1 MFTPEEIE
9 SMPIAI
15 EKLFKDLQL
24 RVMTDV
30 VRRLTNV
37 QDISASADYQM
48 SRLYELGKS
57 KEEIQRLVQET
68 LDKSDEEI
76 DSIFTDIIQNGY
88 ARDKQLYLSSGKDF
102 IPYKEN
108 KPLQQLVKAM
118 QKQTKDSCR
127 NITQSMGFAVKQPD
141 GKLAFKPIAQY
152 YQDTLD
158 KAVTNITSGAFDY
171 NTVLNR
177 TVSEMTNSGLRT
189 VDYASG
195 YSNRANVAARRAVM
209 TGVRQVTSK
218 ISEDNAEKLETEYF
232 EVSWHRGARPSHQ
245 EFQGK
250 VYSRDGLVSVCGLGT
265 VEGLGGANCYH
276 SYDPF
281 VMGISERKYTD
292 EWLDEQN
299 AKENTPV
306 EYNGKEYTVYEA
318 TQRQRRLESTMRA
331 QREKIRLL
339 EEGNADEDSIIAAK
353 ARYFK
358 TSDEYVRFSKAMD
371 LPQQR
376 ERVLIDGNGVISNK
390 PVAKPAESEFIS
402 DDWKG
407 LKYPQRK
414 KRSDFATDDEWQAF
428 RKSYI
433 EDFNKYNDDVD
444 RIIKNHD
451 SKVENIT
458 EKKFIKWAEERGIE
472 NVNIKGMSKTAMADF
487 MSSYDSM
494 IEKLPKA
501 AGKLKSVDLVSTKGS
516 FSINQ
521 KALAWSNNDTSIHFA
536 KSHFS
541 KDKYSDVLQQ
551 EILSCVTGLNPDGAN
566 PYLHTYQHEMGHLIE
581 KWVGKEAG
589 GVDKLKEEMFKIF
602 EGNLP
607 DISDYGNNHGY
618 GEWFAEMTSSYL
630 NGTKSEKVEKFGGV
644 LKKYF
649 GSPDI
654 AKSAESGI
662 IKSNSIPVDIQ
673 KFAKIPKEKFTKYAL
688 DPIKQ
693 PDKARA
699 FKEALGYS
707 IDNYQELID
716 NIKSNFNEKALTL
729 KNEDKFGKRYE
740 LIMNLKGSNGK
751 NANVCTAWIKE
762 GDDSELRL
770 TSAYVTK
777 KKVKPDVNN

>member
-1 MFTPEEIE
+1 MFTPDEIE
-9 SMPIAI
+9 SIPLAI

-24 RVMTDV
+24 RVMSDV
-30 VRRLTNV
+30 VRRLVNV

-48 SRLYELGKS
+48 SRLYELGKN

-88 ARDKQLYLSSGKDF
+88 ARDKQLYLSAGKDF
-102 IPYKEN
+102 IPYEEN

-118 QKQTKDSCR
+118 QKQTKNDCR

-141 GKLAFKPIAQY
+141 GKLTFKPIARY

-158 KAVTNITSGAFDY
+158 KAVTDITSGGFDY

-195 YSNRANVAARRAVM
+195 WSNRVNVATRRAVM
-209 TGVRQVTSK
+209 TGVRQVTAK

-250 VYSRDGLVSVCGLGT
+250 VYSREELVSVCGLGT

-318 TQRQRRLESTMRA
+318 TQRQRSLESTMRA

-376 ERVLIDGNGVISNK
+376 ERVFIDGKGRISNK
-390 PVAKPAESEFIS
+390 
-402 DDWKG
+402 
-407 LKYPQRK
+407 
-414 KRSDFATDDEWQAF
+414 
-428 RKSYI
+428 
-433 EDFNKYNDDVD
+433 
-444 RIIKNHD
+444 
-451 SKVENIT
+451 
-458 EKKFIKWAEERGIE
+458 
-472 NVNIKGMSKTAMADF
+472 
-487 MSSYDSM
+487 
-494 IEKLPKA
+494 
-501 AGKLKSVDLVSTKGS
+501 SV
-516 FSINQ
+516 
-521 KALAWSNNDTSIHFA
+521 
-536 KSHFS
+536 
-541 KDKYSDVLQQ
+541 
-551 EILSCVTGLNPDGAN
+551 
-566 PYLHTYQHEMGHLIE
+566 
-581 KWVGKEAG
+581 
-589 GVDKLKEEMFKIF
+589 
-602 EGNLP
+602 
-607 DISDYGNNHGY
+607 
-618 GEWFAEMTSSYL
+618 
-630 NGTKSEKVEKFGGV
+630 
-644 LKKYF
+644 
-649 GSPDI
+649 

-662 IKSNSIPVDIQ
+662 IREQDKKPITKITDQTINCVPKVSIPQYSEEELLFIQ
-673 KFAKIPKEKFTKYAL
+673 EQHKELLRVAKNENNSNEV
-688 DPIKQ
+688 
-693 PDKARA
+693 A
-699 FKEALGYS
+699 FVLKNNFKSKDVILGS
-707 IDNYQELID
+707 ETGVEFGTLSGRDLFVMHNHPRNSSFSFDDLVEFIGNKS
-716 NIKSNFNEKALTL
+716 IKSLSIVKNNAGVEVLTKNKDYNILNLLTELSRLEKRNVKTGSNAEYR
-729 KNEDKFGKRYE
+729 KIIDKFIKKYDE
-740 LIMNLKGSNGK
+740 LEVIEWLK
-751 NANVCTAWIKE
+751 
-762 GDDSELRL
+762 
-770 TSAYVTK
+770 
-777 KKVKPDVNN
+777 

>member
-30 VRRLTNV
+30 VRRLVNV

-76 DSIFTDIIQNGY
+76 DGIFTDIIQNGY
-88 ARDKQLYLSSGKDF
+88 ARNKQLYLSSGKDF

-118 QKQTKDSCR
+118 QKQTKDDCH

-195 YSNRANVAARRAVM
+195 WSNRANVAARRAVM
-209 TGVRQVTSK
+209 TGIRQVTAK

-250 VYSRDGLVSVCGLGT
+250 VYDREGLVSACGLGT

-292 EWLDEQN
+292 EWLAEQN

-318 TQRQRRLESTMRA
+318 TQRQRSLETTMRA
-331 QREKIRLL
+331 QREKISLL
-339 EEGNADEDSIIAAK
+339 EEGNANEDSIITAR

-376 ERVLIDGNGVISNK
+376 ERVLIDGNGIISNK
-390 PVAKPAESEFIS
+390 PV
-402 DDWKG
+402 
-407 LKYPQRK
+407 
-414 KRSDFATDDEWQAF
+414 
-428 RKSYI
+428 
-433 EDFNKYNDDVD
+433 
-444 RIIKNHD
+444 
-451 SKVENIT
+451 
-458 EKKFIKWAEERGIE
+458 
-472 NVNIKGMSKTAMADF
+472 
-487 MSSYDSM
+487 
-494 IEKLPKA
+494 
-501 AGKLKSVDLVSTKGS
+501 
-516 FSINQ
+516 
-521 KALAWSNNDTSIHFA
+521 
-536 KSHFS
+536 
-541 KDKYSDVLQQ
+541 
-551 EILSCVTGLNPDGAN
+551 
-566 PYLHTYQHEMGHLIE
+566 
-581 KWVGKEAG
+581 
-589 GVDKLKEEMFKIF
+589 
-602 EGNLP
+602 
-607 DISDYGNNHGY
+607 
-618 GEWFAEMTSSYL
+618 
-630 NGTKSEKVEKFGGV
+630 
-644 LKKYF
+644 
-649 GSPDI
+649 

-662 IKSNSIPVDIQ
+662 IKEQGKKPITKITDQTINCVPKVNISQYSDEELIFIQ
-673 KFAKIPKEKFTKYAL
+673 KQHKELLRVAKNENNNNEVAFVFKNNFKSKDVILGSETGIEFGAL
-688 DPIKQ
+688 SGRDLFVMHNHPRNSSFSFDDLVEFIGNK
-693 PDKARA
+693 
-699 FKEALGYS
+699 S
-707 IDNYQELID
+707 
-716 NIKSNFNEKALTL
+716 IKSLSIVKNNAGVEVLTKNKDYNILNLLTELTRLEKRNVKIGSNAEYR
-729 KNEDKFGKRYE
+729 KIIDKFIKKYDE
-740 LIMNLKGSNGK
+740 LEVIEWLK
-751 NANVCTAWIKE
+751 
-762 GDDSELRL
+762 
-770 TSAYVTK
+770 
-777 KKVKPDVNN
+777 

>member
-1 MFTPEEIE
+1 MFTPEELE

-24 RVMTDV
+24 RVMSDV
-30 VRRLTNV
+30 VRRLVNV

-68 LDKSDEEI
+68 LDKSNEEI
-76 DSIFTDIIQNGY
+76 DSIFTDIIQSGY
-88 ARDKQLYLSSGKDF
+88 ARDNKLYTAVGRDF

-118 QKQTKDSCR
+118 QKQTKDGCR

-141 GKLAFKPIAQY
+141 GKLTFKPIARY

-158 KAVTNITSGAFDY
+158 KAVTDITSGGFDY

-195 YSNRANVAARRAVM
+195 WSNRVNVATRRAVM
-209 TGVRQVTSK
+209 TGVRQVTAK

-250 VYSRDGLVSVCGLGT
+250 VYSREELVSVCGLGT

-318 TQRQRRLESTMRA
+318 TQRQRSLESTMRA
-331 QREKIRLL
+331 QREKIKLL
-339 EEGNADEDSIIAAK
+339 EEGNADDDSIIAAK

-376 ERVLIDGNGVISNK
+376 ERVFIDGKGRISNK
-390 PVAKPAESEFIS
+390 PV
-402 DDWKG
+402 
-407 LKYPQRK
+407 
-414 KRSDFATDDEWQAF
+414 
-428 RKSYI
+428 
-433 EDFNKYNDDVD
+433 
-444 RIIKNHD
+444 
-451 SKVENIT
+451 
-458 EKKFIKWAEERGIE
+458 
-472 NVNIKGMSKTAMADF
+472 
-487 MSSYDSM
+487 
-494 IEKLPKA
+494 
-501 AGKLKSVDLVSTKGS
+501 
-516 FSINQ
+516 
-521 KALAWSNNDTSIHFA
+521 
-536 KSHFS
+536 
-541 KDKYSDVLQQ
+541 
-551 EILSCVTGLNPDGAN
+551 
-566 PYLHTYQHEMGHLIE
+566 
-581 KWVGKEAG
+581 
-589 GVDKLKEEMFKIF
+589 
-602 EGNLP
+602 
-607 DISDYGNNHGY
+607 
-618 GEWFAEMTSSYL
+618 
-630 NGTKSEKVEKFGGV
+630 
-644 LKKYF
+644 
-649 GSPDI
+649 

-662 IKSNSIPVDIQ
+662 IREQDKKPITKITDQTINCVPKVSIPQYSEEELLFIQ
-673 KFAKIPKEKFTKYAL
+673 EQHKELLRVAKNENNSNEV
-688 DPIKQ
+688 
-693 PDKARA
+693 A
-699 FKEALGYS
+699 FVLKNNFKSKDVILGS
-707 IDNYQELID
+707 ETGVEFGTLSGRDLFVMHNHPRNSSFSFDDLVEFIGNKS
-716 NIKSNFNEKALTL
+716 IKSLSIVKNNAGVEVLTKNKDYNTLNLLTELSRLEKRSIKTGSNAEYR
-729 KNEDKFGKRYE
+729 KMVDKFIRKYDGLE
-740 LIMNLKGSNGK
+740 VIEWLK
-751 NANVCTAWIKE
+751 
-762 GDDSELRL
+762 
-770 TSAYVTK
+770 
-777 KKVKPDVNN
+777 

>member
-30 VRRLTNV
+30 VRRLVNV

-88 ARDKQLYLSSGKDF
+88 ARDNQLYIASGKDF
-102 IPYKEN
+102 IPYNEN

-118 QKQTKDSCR
+118 QKQTKDDCR

-141 GKLAFKPIAQY
+141 GNLKFKPVAQY
-152 YQDTLD
+152 YQNTLD

-250 VYSRDGLVSVCGLGT
+250 VYNRDGLVDVCGLGT

-281 VMGISERKYTD
+281 VMGVSERKYTD
-292 EWLDEQN
+292 EWLAEQN

-306 EYNGKEYTVYEA
+306 EYNEKEYTVYEA
-318 TQRQRRLESTMRA
+318 TQRQRSLETTMRA
-331 QREKIRLL
+331 QREKIKLL

-376 ERVLIDGNGVISNK
+376 QRVLIDGNGIISNK
-390 PVAKPAESEFIS
+390 PV
-402 DDWKG
+402 
-407 LKYPQRK
+407 
-414 KRSDFATDDEWQAF
+414 
-428 RKSYI
+428 
-433 EDFNKYNDDVD
+433 
-444 RIIKNHD
+444 
-451 SKVENIT
+451 
-458 EKKFIKWAEERGIE
+458 
-472 NVNIKGMSKTAMADF
+472 
-487 MSSYDSM
+487 
-494 IEKLPKA
+494 
-501 AGKLKSVDLVSTKGS
+501 
-516 FSINQ
+516 
-521 KALAWSNNDTSIHFA
+521 
-536 KSHFS
+536 
-541 KDKYSDVLQQ
+541 
-551 EILSCVTGLNPDGAN
+551 
-566 PYLHTYQHEMGHLIE
+566 
-581 KWVGKEAG
+581 
-589 GVDKLKEEMFKIF
+589 
-602 EGNLP
+602 
-607 DISDYGNNHGY
+607 
-618 GEWFAEMTSSYL
+618 
-630 NGTKSEKVEKFGGV
+630 
-644 LKKYF
+644 
-649 GSPDI
+649 

-662 IKSNSIPVDIQ
+662 IREQSKNPITKITDEAIGRVPKVDIKGYTKEQCVKIQ
-673 KFAKIPKEKFTKYAL
+673 KQHKELLKYSRDKNGNKEVAFVFRKDLSDRTEFLGQDDKLDFGTGLLGKGNDLIVMHNHPRNSSYSATDLVLFRDYSNVKTLTIAKNNGSVEYITKGKSFDSKKFMLEYDRLYRKIVINNT
-688 DPIKQ
+688 DS
-693 PDKARA
+693 
-699 FKEALGYS
+699 E
-707 IDNYQELID
+707 N
-716 NIKSNFNEKALTL
+716 
-729 KNEDKFGKRYE
+729 DKFVKTLLNKTKSGV
-740 LIMNLKGSNGK
+740 I
-751 NANVCTAWIKE
+751 W
-762 GDDSELRL
+762 SER
-770 TSAYVTK
+770 K
-777 KKVKPDVNN
+777 

>member
-1 MFTPEEIE
+1 MFTPDEIE
-9 SMPIAI
+9 SIPLAI

-24 RVMTDV
+24 RVMSDV
-30 VRRLTNV
+30 VRRLVNV

-68 LDKSDEEI
+68 LDKSNEEI
-76 DSIFTDIIQNGY
+76 DSIFTDIIQSGY
-88 ARDKQLYLSSGKDF
+88 ARDNKLYTAVGRDF

-118 QKQTKDSCR
+118 QKQTKNDCR

-141 GKLAFKPIAQY
+141 GKLTFKPIAQY

-158 KAVTNITSGAFDY
+158 KTVVDITSGGFDY

-195 YSNRANVAARRAVM
+195 YSNRTNVAARRAIM
-209 TGVRQVTSK
+209 TGVRQVTAK

-250 VYSRDGLVSVCGLGT
+250 VYSREELVSVCGLGT

-318 TQRQRRLESTMRA
+318 TQRQRSLETTMRA

-376 ERVLIDGNGVISNK
+376 ERVFIDGKGRISNK
-390 PVAKPAESEFIS
+390 
-402 DDWKG
+402 
-407 LKYPQRK
+407 
-414 KRSDFATDDEWQAF
+414 
-428 RKSYI
+428 
-433 EDFNKYNDDVD
+433 
-444 RIIKNHD
+444 
-451 SKVENIT
+451 
-458 EKKFIKWAEERGIE
+458 
-472 NVNIKGMSKTAMADF
+472 
-487 MSSYDSM
+487 
-494 IEKLPKA
+494 
-501 AGKLKSVDLVSTKGS
+501 SV
-516 FSINQ
+516 
-521 KALAWSNNDTSIHFA
+521 
-536 KSHFS
+536 
-541 KDKYSDVLQQ
+541 
-551 EILSCVTGLNPDGAN
+551 
-566 PYLHTYQHEMGHLIE
+566 
-581 KWVGKEAG
+581 
-589 GVDKLKEEMFKIF
+589 
-602 EGNLP
+602 
-607 DISDYGNNHGY
+607 
-618 GEWFAEMTSSYL
+618 
-630 NGTKSEKVEKFGGV
+630 
-644 LKKYF
+644 
-649 GSPDI
+649 

-662 IKSNSIPVDIQ
+662 IDRKKTTVDANDISIIANSSPTIQDTKEFVDLLNNNSNDNIKRAYKYYSAQLNSVKYNLSRGCYRSNLKEISYGYPDKKELSDGRSKFSTLSHEYGHFIDDVGVFKNLNFREIDAIKQSVKLSNNLIKNKASVSDEFLKALRKDKNALSANIFDSTFRDDLFSSSASAGVQDAICGMFGTKRTKMIWQHKDSYYDRRYSSFKQLKIEKDIQ
-673 KFAKIPKEKFTKYAL
+673 KVYIS
-688 DPIKQ
+688 
-693 PDKARA
+693 
-699 FKEALGYS
+699 LGY
-707 IDNYQELID
+707 DV
-716 NIKSNFNEKALTL
+716 SNQA
-729 KNEDKFGKRYE
+729 
-740 LIMNLKGSNGK
+740 
-751 NANVCTAWIKE
+751 
-762 GDDSELRL
+762 
-770 TSAYVTK
+770 
-777 KKVKPDVNN
+777 KVKSIVRDYETASEMWANIMSAETCGGLELEYVKKYLPNSYSSFLDIMKELK

>member
-30 VRRLTNV
+30 VRRLVNV

-76 DSIFTDIIQNGY
+76 DGVFTDIIQNGY

-209 TGVRQVTSK
+209 TGVRQVASK

-250 VYSRDGLVSVCGLGT
+250 VYSREELISVCGLGT

-376 ERVLIDGNGVISNK
+376 ERVFIDGNGRISSK
-390 PVAKPAESEFIS
+390 SVAK
-402 DDWKG
+402 
-407 LKYPQRK
+407 
-414 KRSDFATDDEWQAF
+414 
-428 RKSYI
+428 
-433 EDFNKYNDDVD
+433 
-444 RIIKNHD
+444 
-451 SKVENIT
+451 
-458 EKKFIKWAEERGIE
+458 
-472 NVNIKGMSKTAMADF
+472 
-487 MSSYDSM
+487 
-494 IEKLPKA
+494 
-501 AGKLKSVDLVSTKGS
+501 SV
-516 FSINQ
+516 
-521 KALAWSNNDTSIHFA
+521 
-536 KSHFS
+536 
-541 KDKYSDVLQQ
+541 
-551 EILSCVTGLNPDGAN
+551 
-566 PYLHTYQHEMGHLIE
+566 
-581 KWVGKEAG
+581 
-589 GVDKLKEEMFKIF
+589 
-602 EGNLP
+602 
-607 DISDYGNNHGY
+607 
-618 GEWFAEMTSSYL
+618 
-630 NGTKSEKVEKFGGV
+630 
-644 LKKYF
+644 
-649 GSPDI
+649 
-654 AKSAESGI
+654 ESGI
-662 IKSNSIPVDIQ
+662 IKSGSDNMAEIFQLGKIDTKPLETEFGKLKTDEIIITNERIDHIKIRHPEDFRLFEEYGVQTVESPDI
-673 KFAKIPKEKFTKYAL
+673 I
-688 DPIKQ
+688 IKDCKNKGTVFMVKKL
-693 PDKARA
+693 PDTNLNVVAR
-699 FKEALGYS
+699 LVIGG
-707 IDNYQELID
+707 DNE
-716 NIKSNFNEKALTL
+716 NL
-729 KNEDKFGKRYE
+729 KNSVMTFYR
-740 LIMNLKGSNGK
+740 IRNRNLVKLANK
-751 NANVCTAWIKE
+751 NKTLYKKE
-762 GDDSELRL
+762 
-770 TSAYVTK
+770 
-777 KKVKPDVNN
+777 

>member
-232 EVSWHRGARPSHQ
+232 EVSWHRGARPSHK

-281 VMGISERKYTD
+281 VMGVSEREYTD

-299 AKENTPV
+299 SKENTPV

-390 PVAKPAESEFIS
+390 PVAK
-402 DDWKG
+402 
-407 LKYPQRK
+407 
-414 KRSDFATDDEWQAF
+414 
-428 RKSYI
+428 
-433 EDFNKYNDDVD
+433 
-444 RIIKNHD
+444 
-451 SKVENIT
+451 
-458 EKKFIKWAEERGIE
+458 
-472 NVNIKGMSKTAMADF
+472 
-487 MSSYDSM
+487 
-494 IEKLPKA
+494 
-501 AGKLKSVDLVSTKGS
+501 
-516 FSINQ
+516 
-521 KALAWSNNDTSIHFA
+521 
-536 KSHFS
+536 
-541 KDKYSDVLQQ
+541 
-551 EILSCVTGLNPDGAN
+551 
-566 PYLHTYQHEMGHLIE
+566 
-581 KWVGKEAG
+581 
-589 GVDKLKEEMFKIF
+589 
-602 EGNLP
+602 
-607 DISDYGNNHGY
+607 
-618 GEWFAEMTSSYL
+618 
-630 NGTKSEKVEKFGGV
+630 
-644 LKKYF
+644 
-649 GSPDI
+649 
-654 AKSAESGI
+654 SAESGI
-662 IKSNSIPVDIQ
+662 IKTKERN
-673 KFAKIPKEKFTKYAL
+673 FAKATDVFS
-688 DPIKQ
+688 
-693 PDKARA
+693 
-699 FKEALGYS
+699 F
-707 IDNYQELID
+707 
-716 NIKSNFNEKALTL
+716 SNDNEKITPQSIVDELEKNDIGKETVRQLSEIGIKPILDYGKKWHTNRGEQQGKTIKIYLNNISNVRVAAQTVIHETTHMYYDIGACQWAEAVCFAREKMFLTGRPL
-729 KNEDKFGKRYE
+729 TVQEKRYVVSLAKNNYPEYNWKKGGYGYGKRSKF
-740 LIMNLKGSNGK
+740 N
-751 NANVCTAWIKE
+751 
-762 GDDSELRL
+762 
-770 TSAYVTK
+770 
-777 KKVKPDVNN
+777 